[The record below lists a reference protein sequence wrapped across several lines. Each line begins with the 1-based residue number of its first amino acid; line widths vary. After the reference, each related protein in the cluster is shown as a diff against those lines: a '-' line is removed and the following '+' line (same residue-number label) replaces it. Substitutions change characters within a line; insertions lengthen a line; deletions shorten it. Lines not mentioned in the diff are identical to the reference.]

1 MQKCLYKG
9 LCPKLSTNIA
19 YMTPP
24 FQVIIDCPFKDITKE
39 STLTPIDN
47 KYSLCMV
54 NDFEDGKWNLEAFHD
69 FIWDNIAQTA
79 LNKEEREALGGRPS
93 TLLKLA
99 AKNLRITDK
108 DVSGGEIAEILLYSI
123 MKHHYNALPVVPKI
137 YYKQNANDFAK
148 GADSVHIVIEDEENF
163 SFWLGE
169 AKFYNKLENARLNTV
184 VESVHDTLMS
194 DKIKKENSI
203 ILGIKDLNELEIPE
217 ILLDKIKC
225 LLDKDT
231 SLDKLK
237 PHLHVPILLLH
248 ECEITSKAKLKNK
261 QYLDSIKEQ
270 YADRATS
277 YFKKQIEKCQYDIFM
292 YSDICFHL
300 MLIPVPNK
308 EEIVNMF
315 VNRAK
320 AFR

>member
-1 MQKCLYKG
+1 
-9 LCPKLSTNIA
+9 
-19 YMTPP
+19 MTPP
-24 FQVIIDCPFKDITKE
+24 FQVIIDCPFKDITLD
-39 STLTPIDN
+39 SNLSPIDN

-54 NDFEDGKWNLEAFHD
+54 NDFEDGKWNIEAFHD

-79 LNKEEREALGGRPS
+79 LNRSEREALGGRPS
-93 TLLKLA
+93 TLLKRA

-108 DVSGGEIAEILLYSI
+108 DVSGGEIAEVLLYSI

-137 YYKQNANDFAK
+137 YYKQNVNDFAK

-169 AKFYNKLENARLNTV
+169 AKFYNKLENARLDKV
-184 VESVHDTLMS
+184 VESVHDTLTS

-203 ILGIKDLNELEIPE
+203 ILGIKDLNELEIPK

-225 LLDKDT
+225 LLDKDK

-237 PHLHVPILLLH
+237 PHLHVTILLLH
-248 ECEITSKAKLKNK
+248 ECEITFKAKLKNK
-261 QYLDSIKEQ
+261 KYLDSIKEQ
-270 YADRATS
+270 YSDRATA
-277 YFKKQIEKCQYDIFM
+277 YFKKQIEKCKDDIFM

>member
-1 MQKCLYKG
+1 
-9 LCPKLSTNIA
+9 
-19 YMTPP
+19 MTPP

-93 TLLKLA
+93 TLLKRA

-148 GADSVHIVIEDEENF
+148 GADSVHIVIEDEDNF

-169 AKFYNKLENARLNTV
+169 AKIYNKLENARLDKV
-184 VESVHDTLMS
+184 VESVHDTLTS
-194 DKIKKENSI
+194 NKIKKENSI
-203 ILGIKDLNELEIPE
+203 ILGIKDLDELEIPKALLIE
-217 ILLDKIKC
+217 IKR
-225 LLDKDT
+225 LLDKDA

-248 ECEITSKAKLKNK
+248 ECEITSKAKFKNVE
-261 QYLDSIKEQ
+261 YLDSIKEQ
-270 YADRATS
+270 YADRATA
-277 YFKKQIEKCQYDIFM
+277 YFKKQIEKCKDDIFM

-308 EEIVNMF
+308 EEIVNIF

-320 AFR
+320 VFR

>member
-1 MQKCLYKG
+1 MV
-9 LCPKLSTNIA
+9 
-19 YMTPP
+19 PP
-24 FQVIIDCPFKDITKE
+24 FQVIIDCPFKDITKD
-39 STLTPIDN
+39 STLAPIDH

-54 NDFEDGKWNLEAFHD
+54 NDFENGKWNIEAFHD

-79 LNKEEREALGGRPS
+79 LNKEEREALGRRPS
-93 TLLKLA
+93 TLLKRA
-99 AKNLRITDK
+99 AKNLRITDN

-169 AKFYNKLENARLNTV
+169 AKFYNKLENARLDKV
-184 VESVHDTLMS
+184 VESVHDTLTS
-194 DKIKKENSI
+194 DKIKKENAI
-203 ILGIKDLNELEIPE
+203 ILGIKDLDELKIPE
-217 ILLDKIKC
+217 ILLDKIKR
-225 LLDKDT
+225 LLDKDK

-248 ECEITSKAKLKNK
+248 ECEITSKTKIINK
-261 QYLDSIKEQ
+261 EYLDSIREQ
-270 YADRATS
+270 YTDRATV
-277 YFKKQIEKCQYDIFM
+277 YFKKQIEKCKEDIFM

-300 MLIPVPNK
+300 MLVPVPNK

-315 VNRAK
+315 INRAK
-320 AFR
+320 TFR

>member
-1 MQKCLYKG
+1 MV
-9 LCPKLSTNIA
+9 
-19 YMTPP
+19 PP
-24 FQVIIDCPFKDITKE
+24 FQVIIDCPFKDITKD
-39 STLTPIDN
+39 STLAPIDH

-54 NDFEDGKWNLEAFHD
+54 NDFEDGKWNVEAFHD

-93 TLLKLA
+93 TLLKRA
-99 AKNLRITDK
+99 AKNLRITDN

-137 YYKQNANDFAK
+137 YYKQNPNDFAK
-148 GADSVHIVIEDEENF
+148 GADSVHIVIEDEDNF

-169 AKFYNKLENARLNTV
+169 AKFYNKLENARLDKV
-184 VESVHDTLMS
+184 VESVHDTLTS

-203 ILGIKDLNELEIPE
+203 ILGIKDLDELEIPE

-225 LLDKDT
+225 LLDKEKPV
-231 SLDKLK
+231 DKIK

-248 ECEITSKAKLKNK
+248 ECEITSKAKILSKE
-261 QYLDSIKEQ
+261 YLNSIKEQ
-270 YADRATS
+270 YADRATA
-277 YFKKQIEKCQYDIFM
+277 YFKKQIEKCKNDIFM

-300 MLIPVPNK
+300 ILIPVPNK

>member
-1 MQKCLYKG
+1 MV
-9 LCPKLSTNIA
+9 
-19 YMTPP
+19 PP
-24 FQVIIDCPFKDITKE
+24 FQVIIDCPFKDITKD
-39 STLTPIDN
+39 STLAPIDH

-54 NDFEDGKWNLEAFHD
+54 NDFEDGKWNVEAFLD

-93 TLLKLA
+93 TLLKRA

-137 YYKQNANDFAK
+137 YYKQNPNDFAK
-148 GADSVHIVIEDEENF
+148 GADSVHIVIEDEDNF

-169 AKFYNKLENARLNTV
+169 AKFYNKLENARLDKV
-184 VESVHDTLMS
+184 VESVHDTLTS

-203 ILGIKDLNELEIPE
+203 ILGIKDLDELEIPE

-225 LLDKDT
+225 LLDKEKPV
-231 SLDKLK
+231 DKIK

-248 ECEITSKAKLKNK
+248 ECEITSKAKILSKE
-261 QYLDSIKEQ
+261 YLNSIKEQ
-270 YADRATS
+270 YADRATA
-277 YFKKQIEKCQYDIFM
+277 YFKKQIEKCKNDIFM

-300 MLIPVPNK
+300 ILIPVPNK

>member
-1 MQKCLYKG
+1 MV
-9 LCPKLSTNIA
+9 
-19 YMTPP
+19 PP
-24 FQVIIDCPFKDITKE
+24 FQVIIDCPFKDITRD

-69 FIWDNIAQTA
+69 FIWDNIAQKA

-93 TLLKLA
+93 TLLKRA

-148 GADSVHIVIEDEENF
+148 GADSVHIVIEDEGNF

-169 AKFYNKLENARLNTV
+169 AKFYNKLENARLDNV
-184 VESVHDTLMS
+184 VESVHDTLTS
-194 DKIKKENSI
+194 NKIKKENSI
-203 ILGIKDLNELEIPE
+203 ILGIKDLDELEISKA
-217 ILLDKIKC
+217 LLIKIKK
-225 LLDKDT
+225 LLDKDA

-248 ECEITSKAKLKNK
+248 ECEITSKAKFKNVE
-261 QYLDSIKEQ
+261 YLNSIKKQ
-270 YADRATS
+270 YADRATV
-277 YFKKQIEKCQYDIFM
+277 YFKKQIEKCKDDIFM

-308 EEIVNMF
+308 EEIVNIF
-315 VNRAK
+315 INRAK

>member
-1 MQKCLYKG
+1 MV
-9 LCPKLSTNIA
+9 
-19 YMTPP
+19 PP
-24 FQVIIDCPFKDITKE
+24 FQVIIDCPFKDITKD
-39 STLTPIDN
+39 STLAPIDH

-54 NDFEDGKWNLEAFHD
+54 NDFEDGKWNVEAFHD

-93 TLLKLA
+93 TLLKRA
-99 AKNLRITDK
+99 AKNLRITDN

-137 YYKQNANDFAK
+137 YYKQNPNDFAK
-148 GADSVHIVIEDEENF
+148 GADSVHIVIEDEDNF

-169 AKFYNKLENARLNTV
+169 AKFYNKLENARLDKV
-184 VESVHDTLMS
+184 VESVHDTLTS

-203 ILGIKDLNELEIPE
+203 ILGIKDLDELEIPK

-225 LLDKDT
+225 LLDKEKPV
-231 SLDKLK
+231 DKIK

-248 ECEITSKAKLKNK
+248 ECEITSKAKILSKE
-261 QYLDSIKEQ
+261 YLNSIKEQ
-270 YADRATS
+270 YADRATA
-277 YFKKQIEKCQYDIFM
+277 YFKKQIKKCKNDIFM

-300 MLIPVPNK
+300 ILIPVPNK

>member
-1 MQKCLYKG
+1 
-9 LCPKLSTNIA
+9 
-19 YMTPP
+19 MTPP
-24 FQVIIDCPFKDITKE
+24 FQVIIDCPFKDITKD
-39 STLTPIDN
+39 SKLSPINN

-54 NDFEDGKWNLEAFHD
+54 NDFEDGKWNIEAFHE

-79 LNKEEREALGGRPS
+79 LNRDEREALGGRPS
-93 TLLKLA
+93 TLLKRA

-148 GADSVHIVIEDEENF
+148 GADSVHIVIEDGNNI

-169 AKFYNKLENARLNTV
+169 AKFYNKLENARLDKV
-184 VESVHDTLMS
+184 VESVHDTLTS

-203 ILGIKDLNELEIPE
+203 ILGIKDLNELEIPK
-217 ILLDKIKC
+217 ILLEKIKR
-225 LLDKDT
+225 LLDKDK
-231 SLDKLK
+231 SLDILK

-261 QYLDSIKEQ
+261 EYLDSIREQ
-270 YADRATS
+270 YADRATA
-277 YFKKQIEKCQYDIFM
+277 YFKKQIEKCKDDIFM
-292 YSDICFHL
+292 YSKISFHL

-308 EEIVNMF
+308 KEIVNMF
-315 VNRAK
+315 IKRAQ

>member
-1 MQKCLYKG
+1 MV
-9 LCPKLSTNIA
+9 
-19 YMTPP
+19 PP
-24 FQVIIDCPFKDITKE
+24 FQVIIDCPFKDITKD
-39 STLTPIDN
+39 STLAPIDH

-54 NDFEDGKWNLEAFHD
+54 NDFENGKWNIEAFHD

-93 TLLKLA
+93 TLLKRA

-137 YYKQNANDFAK
+137 YYKQNPNDFAK
-148 GADSVHIVIEDEENF
+148 GADSVHIVIEDEDNF

-169 AKFYNKLENARLNTV
+169 AKFYNKLENARLDKV
-184 VESVHDTLMS
+184 VESVHDTLTS

-203 ILGIKDLNELEIPE
+203 ILGIKDLDELEIPE

-225 LLDKDT
+225 LLDKEKPV
-231 SLDKLK
+231 DKIK

-248 ECEITSKAKLKNK
+248 ECEITSKAKILSKE
-261 QYLDSIKEQ
+261 YLNSIKEQ
-270 YADRATS
+270 YADRATA
-277 YFKKQIEKCQYDIFM
+277 YFKKQIEKCKNDIFM

-300 MLIPVPNK
+300 ILIPVPNK

>member
-1 MQKCLYKG
+1 
-9 LCPKLSTNIA
+9 
-19 YMTPP
+19 MTPP
-24 FQVIIDCPFKDITKE
+24 FQVIIDCPFRDITKD
-39 STLTPIDN
+39 SKLSPINN

-54 NDFEDGKWNLEAFHD
+54 NDFEDGKWNIEAFHE

-79 LNKEEREALGGRPS
+79 LNRSEREALGGQPS
-93 TLLKLA
+93 TLLKRA

-123 MKHHYNALPVVPKI
+123 MKHHYNALSVVPKI

-148 GADSVHIVIEDEENF
+148 GADSVHIVIENEDNF

-169 AKFYNKLENARLNTV
+169 AKFYNKLENARLDKV
-184 VESVHDTLMS
+184 VGSVHDTLTS
-194 DKIKKENSI
+194 NKIKKENSI
-203 ILGIKDLNELEIPE
+203 ILGIKDLDELGIPKA
-217 ILLDKIKC
+217 LLIKIKS
-225 LLDKDT
+225 LLDKDA

-261 QYLDSIKEQ
+261 EYLDSIKEQ
-270 YADRATS
+270 YVDRATA
-277 YFKKQIEKCQYDIFM
+277 YFKKQIEKCKDDIFM
-292 YSDICFHL
+292 YSEICFHL

-308 EEIVNMF
+308 KEIVNMF
-315 VNRAK
+315 IKRAQ

>member
-1 MQKCLYKG
+1 MV
-9 LCPKLSTNIA
+9 
-19 YMTPP
+19 PP
-24 FQVIIDCPFKDITKE
+24 FQVIIDCPFKDITKD
-39 STLTPIDN
+39 STLAPIDH

-54 NDFEDGKWNLEAFHD
+54 NDFEDGKWNIEAFHD

-93 TLLKLA
+93 TLLKRA

-108 DVSGGEIAEILLYSI
+108 DISGGEIAEILLYSI

-137 YYKQNANDFAK
+137 YYKQNPNDFAK
-148 GADSVHIVIEDEENF
+148 GADSVHIVIEDEDNF

-169 AKFYNKLENARLNTV
+169 AKFYNKLENARLYKV
-184 VESVHDTLMS
+184 VESVHDTLTS

-203 ILGIKDLNELEIPE
+203 ILGIKDLDELEIPE

-225 LLDKDT
+225 LLDKEKPV
-231 SLDKLK
+231 DKIK

-248 ECEITSKAKLKNK
+248 ECEITSKAKKISK
-261 QYLDSIKEQ
+261 EYLSSIKEQ
-270 YADRATS
+270 YADRATA
-277 YFKKQIEKCQYDIFM
+277 YFKKQIEKCKNDIFM

-300 MLIPVPNK
+300 ILIPVPNK

>member
-1 MQKCLYKG
+1 
-9 LCPKLSTNIA
+9 
-19 YMTPP
+19 MTPP
-24 FQVIIDCPFKDITKE
+24 FQVIIDCPFKDITKD
-39 STLTPIDN
+39 SKMSPIDN

-54 NDFEDGKWNLEAFHD
+54 NDFEDGKWNIEAFHD

-79 LNKEEREALGGRPS
+79 LNRDEREALGGRPS
-93 TLLKLA
+93 TLLKRA

-148 GADSVHIVIEDEENF
+148 GADSVHIVIEDKENF

-169 AKFYNKLENARLNTV
+169 AKFYNKLENARLDKV
-184 VESVHDTLMS
+184 VESVHDTLTS

-203 ILGIKDLNELEIPE
+203 ILGVRDLDELEIPE
-217 ILLDKIKC
+217 TLLNEIKD
-225 LLDKDT
+225 LLDKDK
-231 SLDKLK
+231 SIDILK

-261 QYLDSIKEQ
+261 EYLDSIKEQ
-270 YADRATS
+270 YADRATAYLKS
-277 YFKKQIEKCQYDIFM
+277 RLK
-292 YSDICFHL
+292 
-300 MLIPVPNK
+300 N
-308 EEIVNMF
+308 
-315 VNRAK
+315 AK
-320 AFR
+320 MTSLCIRTSASI

>member
-1 MQKCLYKG
+1 MV
-9 LCPKLSTNIA
+9 
-19 YMTPP
+19 PP

-93 TLLKLA
+93 TLLKRA

-148 GADSVHIVIEDEENF
+148 GADSVHIVIEDEDNF

-169 AKFYNKLENARLNTV
+169 TKFYNKLENARLDKV
-184 VESVHDTLMS
+184 VESVHDTLTS
-194 DKIKKENSI
+194 NKIKKENSI
-203 ILGIKDLNELEIPE
+203 ILGIKDLDELEIPKALLIE
-217 ILLDKIKC
+217 IKR
-225 LLDKDT
+225 LLDKDA

-248 ECEITSKAKLKNK
+248 ECEITSKAKLKNME
-261 QYLDSIKEQ
+261 YLDSIKEQ
-270 YADRATS
+270 YADRATA
-277 YFKKQIEKCQYDIFM
+277 YFKKQIDKCKDDIFM

>member
-1 MQKCLYKG
+1 MV
-9 LCPKLSTNIA
+9 
-19 YMTPP
+19 PP
-24 FQVIIDCPFKDITKE
+24 FQVIIDCPFKDITKD
-39 STLTPIDN
+39 STLAPIDH

-54 NDFEDGKWNLEAFHD
+54 NDFEDGKWNVEAFHD

-93 TLLKLA
+93 TLLKRA
-99 AKNLRITDK
+99 AKNLRITDN
-108 DVSGGEIAEILLYSI
+108 DISGGEIAEILLYSI

-148 GADSVHIVIEDEENF
+148 GADSVHIVIEDEKNF

-169 AKFYNKLENARLNTV
+169 AKFYNKLENARLDKV
-184 VESVHDTLMS
+184 VESVHDTLAS
-194 DKIKKENSI
+194 DKIKKENAI
-203 ILGIKDLNELEIPE
+203 ILGIKDLDELEIPE
-217 ILLDKIKC
+217 ILLDKIKS
-225 LLDKDT
+225 LLDKDK

-248 ECEITSKAKLKNK
+248 ECEITSKEKILSKE
-261 QYLDSIKEQ
+261 YLNSIKEQ
-270 YADRATS
+270 YADRATA
-277 YFKKQIEKCQYDIFM
+277 YFTKQIEKCKNDIFM

-315 VNRAK
+315 INRAK

>member
-1 MQKCLYKG
+1 
-9 LCPKLSTNIA
+9 
-19 YMTPP
+19 MTPP
-24 FQVIIDCPFKDITKE
+24 FQVIIDCPFKDITLD
-39 STLTPIDN
+39 SNLSPIDN

-54 NDFEDGKWNLEAFHD
+54 NDFEDGKWNIEAFHD

-79 LNKEEREALGGRPS
+79 LNRSEREVLGGRPS
-93 TLLKLA
+93 TLLKRA

-108 DVSGGEIAEILLYSI
+108 DVSGGEIAEVLLYSI

-137 YYKQNANDFAK
+137 YYKQNVNDFAK
-148 GADSVHIVIEDEENF
+148 GADSVHIVIEDEDSF

-169 AKFYNKLENARLNTV
+169 AKFYNKLENARLDKV
-184 VESVHDTLMS
+184 VESVHDTLTS
-194 DKIKKENSI
+194 NKIKKENSI
-203 ILGIKDLNELEIPE
+203 ILGIKDLDELEIPKA
-217 ILLDKIKC
+217 LLIKIKS
-225 LLDKDT
+225 LLDKDA

-248 ECEITSKAKLKNK
+248 ECEITSKAKLKNME
-261 QYLDSIKEQ
+261 YLDSIKEQ
-270 YADRATS
+270 YADRATA
-277 YFKKQIEKCQYDIFM
+277 YFKKQIEKCKDDIFM